1 MAACAPD
8 TGARIEG
15 EAMIRSLRYLFLAAL
30 GLVLLTVALANRAPV
45 TLKALPEDLAAFTG
59 FAWQVELP
67 LFMVIFGGIIAGLLI
82 GFVWEW
88 FREMK
93 HRSTASRKT
102 REVARLERELAV
114 MKDSQSV
121 PGDDILA
128 LLNKP
133 KA

>member
-1 MAACAPD
+1 
-8 TGARIEG
+8 
-15 EAMIRSLRYLFLAAL
+15 MIRGLRYLFLVAL

-45 TLKALPEDLAAFTG
+45 TLQALPEDLAAFTG
-59 FAWQVELP
+59 LTWQMDLP
-67 LFMVIFGGIIAGLLI
+67 LFVVIFSGIVAGLLI

-93 HRSTASRKT
+93 HRSTASQKT

-121 PGDDILA
+121 PKDDVLAILH
-128 LLNKP
+128 KP